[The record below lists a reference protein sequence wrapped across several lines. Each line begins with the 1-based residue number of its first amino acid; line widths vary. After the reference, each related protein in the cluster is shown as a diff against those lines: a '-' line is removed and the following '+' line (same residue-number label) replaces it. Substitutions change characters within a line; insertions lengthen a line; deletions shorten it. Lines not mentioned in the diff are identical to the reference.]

1 MTTPTALRR
10 LEVLRD
16 AMPDVPARDVLA
28 SSIAELADLINLLE
42 TAGHEAAEEARRL
55 HQAIAELQAVTE
67 AHP

>member
-16 AMPDVPARDVLA
+16 AMPDVPARDVLD
-28 SSIAELADLINLLE
+28 SSIAELADLISLLE
-42 TAGHEAAEEARRL
+42 TAGHDAAEEARHLRL
-55 HQAIAELQAVTE
+55 LMELGQE